1 MSWSKRFP
9 EPIELPSGKRL
20 ETLSDARAYILE
32 LPEAKQA
39 STKWQTA
46 VGELLKAA
54 NPPGNGP
61 WIDFARMAMM
71 QALHHGEPPRLPE
84 PRRKAAKKYRLIK

>member
-1 MSWSKRFP
+1 MSWSSRFP
-9 EPIELPSGKRL
+9 ELIELPSGRRL

-32 LPEAKQA
+32 LPESEQA

-46 VGELLKAA
+46 AGQLLKAA

-71 QALHHGEPPRLPE
+71 QALRHGEPPRTPE
-84 PRRKAAKKYRLIK
+84 PRQKPAKKYRMIR